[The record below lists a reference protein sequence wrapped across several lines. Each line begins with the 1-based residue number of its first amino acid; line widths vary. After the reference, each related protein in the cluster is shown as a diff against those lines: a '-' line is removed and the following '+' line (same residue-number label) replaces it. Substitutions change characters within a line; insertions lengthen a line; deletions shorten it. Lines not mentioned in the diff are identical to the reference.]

1 MSFQLSV
8 FYFILILFKCLL
20 SFNKDIFIAQNTY
33 FLLLPTL
40 NKDVL
45 YIQTIVQGKTSF
57 GQK

>member
-45 YIQTIVQGKTSF
+45 YIQSIVQGKTSF